1 MKLSR
6 ILLSLAVLFAL
17 VIPMQAAA
25 KPRLDANIAEIAI
38 ANGNFTTL
46 VAALGCTG
54 LVGAVSGK
62 QQLTVFAPTD
72 AAFAKLDLDAG
83 NVCEAYEGNLDTLSN
98 ILLYHVTRGNRLSQ
112 SVLGKNQ
119 ILMLNGGRI
128 SVSSAGQINGDSSSI
143 VVADIRASNGVIH
156 VIDTVLLP

>member
-17 VIPMQAAA
+17 VIPMPAAA
-25 KPRLDANIAEIAI
+25 QPRAGATIAEIAI
-38 ANGNFTTL
+38 GNGSFETL
-46 VAALGCTG
+46 VAALACTD

-72 AAFAKLDLDAG
+72 AAFAKLGLNAS
-83 NVCEAYEGNLDTLSN
+83 NICTTIETNTLST

-112 SVLGKNQ
+112 SVLGKNKVQ
-119 ILMLNGGRI
+119 MLNGDSI
-128 SVSSAGQINGDSSSI
+128 SISKTGQINGNSNI
-143 VVADIRASNGVIH
+143 VAADIRASNGVIH

>member
-17 VIPMQAAA
+17 VIPMPAAA
-25 KPRLDANIAEIAI
+25 KPRADGNIAEIAI
-38 ANGNFTTL
+38 GAGSFNTL
-46 VAALGCTG
+46 VAALACTD

-72 AAFAKLDLDAG
+72 AAFAKLELDAD
-83 NVCEAYEGNLDTLSN
+83 NVCTTFDADTLSN

-128 SVSSAGQINGDSSSI
+128 SVSRTGEINGGSTI
-143 VVADIRASNGVIH
+143 VTPDIRASNGVIH
-156 VIDTVLLP
+156 IIDTVLLP

>member
-17 VIPMQAAA
+17 VIPMPAAA
-25 KPRLDANIAEIAI
+25 KPRADANIAEIAI
-38 ANGNFTTL
+38 GAGSFNTL
-46 VAALGCTG
+46 VAALACTD
-54 LVGAVSGK
+54 LVGAVSGR

-72 AAFAKLDLDAG
+72 AAFADLGLNAG
-83 NVCEAYEGNLDTLSN
+83 NVCTAFKTDALSN

-128 SVSSAGQINGDSSSI
+128 SVSRTGQINGNSNI
-143 VVADIRASNGVIH
+143 VDANIRASNGVIH
-156 VIDTVLLP
+156 VIDKVLLP